1 MDTNIYYNAD
11 SRGAIATSNFEEIQK
26 RMDLGIDPK
35 VDYKK
40 ISFSDFDKL
49 KINDLGFEKIANEY
63 FQQFATIFSKH
74 EFETVS
80 FHDSVIELSE
90 GTLRAKQLII
100 GDNSKINLS
109 VKNFANLEEIT
120 FLSLKTFKGKILD
133 YIPSVKKMVIWYEN
147 NKANSILSK
156 FSNLVELWINNGNL
170 TELVLTENSALK
182 TLHLNRCAK
191 LEVVKLKTNQLL
203 ETVVVEGS
211 KKLDTS
217 NLGTNVRVF

>member
-11 SRGAIATSNFEEIQK
+11 SRGALATSNFEEIQK

-40 ISFSDFDKL
+40 INFSDFDKL
-49 KINDLGFEKIANEY
+49 KIKDLGFEKISNEY

-80 FHDSVIELSE
+80 FHDSIIELSDVP
-90 GTLRAKQLII
+90 LRAKHLII

-109 VKNFANLEEIT
+109 VKNFENLEELT

-133 YIPSVKKMVIWYEN
+133 SIPSVKKIIIWYEN
-147 NKANSILSK
+147 NKANSTLSK
-156 FSNLVELWINNGNL
+156 FPNLVELWINNGSL
-170 TELVLTENSALK
+170 TELVLTENPALK
-182 TLHLNRCAK
+182 TLHLNRCTK
-191 LEVVKLKTNQLL
+191 LEIIKLRTNQLL

-217 NLGTNVRVF
+217 NLGTNVKIF